1 MDKITTINGI
11 LMTAQNDFT
20 EHVENTTVHVT
31 EQEKEKWNK
40 APDYGCSRQY
50 VPFPAI

>member
-1 MDKITTINGI
+1 MMDKITTINGI

-40 APDYGCSRQY
+40 APVTDAAGNMSLSGD
-50 VPFPAI
+50 